1 MPTLPVGRS
10 GRSAHQVAEE
20 TVREAGRLIMRWF
33 DAPAGSAGA
42 PAISHKGRA
51 DIVTEAD
58 TAVEAAALAMLREE
72 FPDFGVLAEESG
84 AAPGSGPY
92 TWVLDPIDGT
102 RNFANGV
109 PHFAVNLALVKSRD
123 GVLGPTYDPVLGLTY
138 DPVRNELF
146 HAETGQGAF
155 LNGERISVSS
165 TESLEMS
172 VLGFDMGYVDQQA
185 DWLLEMVQ
193 GLWPGMQAIRV
204 MGSAALGLAYAAAGR
219 IDIYTHHHL
228 GPWDLA
234 PGLLLVREA
243 GGVVTD
249 LQGPPATFHG
259 AAAIAANPALHAR
272 FMAATAG
279 TSWRRIR

>member
-10 GRSAHQVAEE
+10 GCSARQVAED
-20 TVREAGRLIMRWF
+20 TVREAGRLIMQWF

-84 AAPGSGPY
+84 ASPGSGPY

-109 PHFAVNLALVKSRD
+109 PHFAVNLALVKSPD
-123 GVLGPTYDPVLGLTY
+123 VLLGLTY
-138 DPVRNELF
+138 DPVRDELF
-146 HAETGQGAF
+146 HAEAGQGAT

-185 DWLLEMVQ
+185 TWLLEMVQ

-249 LQGPPATFHG
+249 LQGPPATLHG